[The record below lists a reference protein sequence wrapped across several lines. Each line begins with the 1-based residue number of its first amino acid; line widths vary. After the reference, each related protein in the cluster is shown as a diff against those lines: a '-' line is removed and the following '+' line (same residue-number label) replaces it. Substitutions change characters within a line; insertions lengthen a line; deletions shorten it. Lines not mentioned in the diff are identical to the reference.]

1 MIDQETLLSLKT
13 WFSEYVKKFQLCI
26 PAHKQNINLKEEHTK
41 RVCIEI
47 INIEK
52 SLNLNKQDLRLVLE
66 QIINHKEST
75 IQGKVDERS
84 EMVGKVII
92 EKGAVINKSSIFG
105 PAIIGKNTV
114 IENSYIGPF
123 SSVSY
128 DCEIT
133 NSELEYSII
142 MEQCRIIDVESR
154 IERSILGK
162 NVKITKGKCRP
173 EIHCFIIGDQ
183 SSIKLI

>member
-1 MIDQETLLSLKT
+1 M
-13 WFSEYVKKFQLCI
+13 
-26 PAHKQNINLKEEHTK
+26 
-41 RVCIEI
+41 
-47 INIEK
+47 
-52 SLNLNKQDLRLVLE
+52 VLE
-66 QIINHKEST
+66 QITNHKEST
-75 IQGKVDERS
+75 IQGKVDEHS
-84 EMVGKVII
+84 EIIGKVII
-92 EKGAVINKSSIFG
+92 EKGAIIKKSSIFG

-123 SSVSY
+123 SSILY
-128 DCEIT
+128 DCKII

-162 NVKITKGKCRP
+162 NVEITKVNCRP
-173 EIHCFIIGDQ
+173 KTQFFIIGDQ